1 MADNKEQKTLYVSDL
16 DGTLMRNDETLSSE
30 TIRIINEL
38 VGKGLPFTYATARSI
53 ESARPIAGGL
63 KLKLPVVT
71 RNGAVLA
78 DNTTGE
84 HIKKSVFSDEEVSLL
99 KELLTDLPYC
109 GYVSCFIGKE
119 MIRTTMEGKHTVGL
133 LNYLDYYKDDPT
145 MKYMDSYDEM
155 FCGLPGYVTCIG
167 DKEEIEPI
175 YDRVRAYDRWEALF
189 QKDTYRDEYWLEI
202 CPKNCTK
209 AKSLLKLKE
218 DYGFGRLVVFGDSL
232 NDVSMFKIADEAYAV
247 SNARDELKELA
258 TQVIGYNEEDAV
270 AHFLESVMD
279 KSLKMQRKGH
289 STTFGSGK

>member
-1 MADNKEQKTLYVSDL
+1 MADHTTPKTLYVSDL
-16 DGTLMRNDETLSSE
+16 DGTLMRNDETLSKE

-38 VGKGLPFTYATARSI
+38 VEKGLPFTYATARSV

-63 KLKLPVVT
+63 NLKLPVVT

-78 DNTTGE
+78 DNSTGE

-99 KELLTDLPYC
+99 KELLTDIPYC
-109 GYVSCFIGKE
+109 GYVSCFIEKE
-119 MIRTTMEGKHTVGL
+119 MIRTTMEGKHSVGL
-133 LNYLDYYKDDPT
+133 QSYLDYYKDDPT

-167 DKEEIEPI
+167 EKEEIEPI

-189 QKDTYRDEYWLEI
+189 QRDTYRDEYWLEI

-218 DYGFGRLVVFGDSL
+218 DYGFDRLVVFGDSL
-232 NDVSMFKIADEAYAV
+232 NDISMFKIADEAYAV
-247 SNARDELKELA
+247 SNARDELKKLA
-258 TQVIGYNEEDAV
+258 TGIIGCNEDDAV
-270 AHFLESVMD
+270 AYYLQDLMNK
-279 KSLKMQRKGH
+279 KSKR
-289 STTFGSGK
+289 